1 MLIVF
6 IFLLL
11 ICLVIV
17 IVNYKPETEL
27 QKIQRKYNLS
37 NSTLD
42 EIIYKHNKLKERFN
56 SKISLE
62 DFIKLILKEDGKRS
76 R

>member
-11 ICLVIV
+11 ICVVI
-17 IVNYKPETEL
+17 IFINYHLETDI
-27 QKIQRKYNLS
+27 QKIQRKYKLS
-37 NSTLD
+37 DATLD
-42 EIIYKHNKLKERFN
+42 EIIYKHEQAKNRFN

-62 DFIKLILKEDGKRS
+62 DFIKLILKDGEK
-76 R
+76 